1 MNIFNFINLIT
12 LYSIPAP
19 SRRMGGLSEFMTLN
33 LKEHFFFLMLNLK
46 EHLWPY
52 INYIYIIAAE
62 QKKITSII
70 AICTLVPW
78 SSMIR
83 PGIE

>member
-12 LYSIPAP
+12 LYSMPAP
-19 SRRMGGLSEFMTLN
+19 SRRMGGLSEFMT
-33 LKEHFFFLMLNLK
+33 LNLK

-62 QKKITSII
+62 QKKITPII